1 MSTERSQDCAGKAG
15 DRTYLLVWLAL
26 MILLAVTFAVG
37 RMEIP
42 RFGSIANILIS
53 SVKAA
58 IVLGYFMHLRQEGW
72 LLKST
77 LALTIL
83 ILTFVIML
91 TFSDVWFR

>member
-1 MSTERSQDCAGKAG
+1 MGAEHQERAARRTD
-15 DRTYLLVWLAL
+15 DRMYLLVWLAL
-26 MILLAVTFAVG
+26 MILLALTFIVAK
-37 RMEIP
+37 MEIP
-42 RFGSIANILIS
+42 RFGSLANILIS

-58 IVLGYFMHLRQEGW
+58 LVLGYFMHLRREGW

-77 LALTIL
+77 LALTIM